1 MRERTH
7 MKFARLVGIS
17 ALGAIAILIAFRG
30 QAAASDA
37 ASCASADGFVL
48 SFCMNVPTS
57 TVRHETTV
65 PLVTLPSQ
73 RADVRVEATV
83 AGPDALAIA
92 LGVDRSVER
101 LETLFGRPFTA
112 RPRVLVFATASS
124 FSVGAHELFGY
135 SSQTA
140 DQVANTYGGIFD
152 RASATI
158 AVNWSASGTQ
168 RMSAAIAHELT
179 HLMVR
184 EASGGKD
191 IPAWLD
197 EGLATL
203 VEQDAAGPSIA
214 TADEQL
220 SGRAVAATGAVTLMQ
235 LDSVADFHKAYARL
249 DRPLYAYAAFATRQ
263 VGERIGWQGILAVL
277 AATKT
282 GENFADAYTIASN
295 ETIPGLSRRIAADV
309 SPTIVATTS
318 VDPSG
323 NVRWSLFGGLPGAD
337 VKVTITG
344 MTDYSVTF
352 TVRTDSLGMYRGS
365 FGSTAAAGIY
375 TVRAAGT
382 SATFSTTR

>member
-1 MRERTH
+1 
-7 MKFARLVGIS
+7 MKRLIWLLGIS
-17 ALGAIAILIAFRG
+17 ALGAALILIAFRG
-30 QAAASDA
+30 QAAASDS
-37 ASCASADGFVL
+37 ASCAAADGFVL
-48 SFCMNVPTS
+48 SICINVPTS
-57 TVRHETTV
+57 TVRRETTV

-112 RPRVLVFATASS
+112 RPRVLVFASMSS
-124 FSVGAHELFGY
+124 FSVGARELFGY
-135 SSQTA
+135 SAETA
-140 DQVANTYGGIFD
+140 DRVANTYGGIFD
-152 RASATI
+152 RPTATI

-168 RMSAAIAHELT
+168 RMNAAIAHELT

-184 EASGGKD
+184 EAAGAQD

-203 VEQDAAGPSIA
+203 VEQDSAGPSIA

-220 SGRAVAATGAVTLMQ
+220 SGRAVATTGAITLGQ
-235 LDSVADFHKAYARL
+235 LETVADFHKAYARL
-249 DRPLYAYAAFATRQ
+249 DRPLYAYAAYATRQ

-282 GENFADAYTIASN
+282 GETFADAYTIASN
-295 ETIPGLSRRIAADV
+295 ETIPALSRRISADTTAV
-309 SPTIVATTS
+309 IVATS
-318 VDPSG
+318 GVDASG
-323 NVRWSLFGGLPGAD
+323 NVRWSLFAGTPGKA
-337 VKVTITG
+337 VQISITG
-344 MTDYSVTF
+344 AMGYSLTF
-352 TVRTDSLGMYRGS
+352 TATTDSLGMYRGS

-382 SATFSTTR
+382 SATFSTAR